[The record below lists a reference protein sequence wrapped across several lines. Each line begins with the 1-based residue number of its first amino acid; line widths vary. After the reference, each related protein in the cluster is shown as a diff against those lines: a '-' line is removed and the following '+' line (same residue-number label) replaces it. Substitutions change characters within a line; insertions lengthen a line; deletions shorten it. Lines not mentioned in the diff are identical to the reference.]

1 MARGHTE
8 KGVALLSIS
17 SKSVSFVGARDEDQC
32 SGGEPDLKTQALF
45 PVVDGGAPFAPI
57 VA

>member
-1 MARGHTE
+1 
-8 KGVALLSIS
+8 LSIS